1 MTNILYLLKKC
12 FRKLIGSAPA
22 LPFQRILE
30 EKEIKPIIQLVPGFL
45 HEGNLLLL
53 DKAVSRLK
61 RGLYVLEIS
70 FFADYLLP
78 LLLFSAGMVA
88 FSIEAYSDD
97 FFNPLQPH
105 EIPEFPLL
113 QNDMALGF
121 AFIDGDHHYAQA
133 RKDFQHVDN
142 LLVREI
148 LATGPP
154 AWLVVIQIINR
165 KKSATTPFSFDERY
179 FSPC

>member
-1 MTNILYLLKKC
+1 
-12 FRKLIGSAPA
+12 
-22 LPFQRILE
+22 
-30 EKEIKPIIQLVPGFL
+30 
-45 HEGNLLLL
+45 
-53 DKAVSRLK
+53 
-61 RGLYVLEIS
+61 
-70 FFADYLLP
+70 
-78 LLLFSAGMVA
+78 MVA

-97 FFNPLQPH
+97 LFNPLQPH

-148 LATGPP
+148 LATGPA

-165 KKSATTPFSFDERY
+165 KKSVTTPFSFDERY